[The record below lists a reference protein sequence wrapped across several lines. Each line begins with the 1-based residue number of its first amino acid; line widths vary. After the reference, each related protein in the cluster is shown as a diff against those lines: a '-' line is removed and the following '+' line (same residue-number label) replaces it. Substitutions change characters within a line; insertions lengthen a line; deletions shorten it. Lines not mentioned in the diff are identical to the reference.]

1 MTTYGYFLSCEE
13 YDPAELID
21 QAIRAEQAGFDA
33 LWISDHFHP
42 WNDQQG
48 ESPFVWSV
56 IGALSQ
62 VCRLPVTTAVTCPT
76 IRTHPAI
83 VAQAA
88 ATAAVMLDGK
98 FSLGVG
104 TGEALNEHIL
114 GTAWPTADVRLEML
128 EEAVEVIRAL
138 WSGDVVSHRGTHYTV
153 DTARIYTLPEEP
165 PPIYVSAFG
174 PKAVDVAARIGDGFV
189 SVSPDEDLLSRYRK
203 QAGVDKVIQGG
214 FKVCYADTPEEG
226 ASIAHRLWANSGLPG
241 ELAQVLPSPRHFE
254 QASSLV
260 TEEMTRSSVV
270 CGRDSAKHADAFEP
284 YLNAGFDEIYVAN
297 MGPHYAD
304 MIRMYGDEVLP
315 KLRDRHR
322 AA

>member
-1 MTTYGYFLSCEE
+1 M
-13 YDPAELID
+13 
-21 QAIRAEQAGFDA
+21 
-33 LWISDHFHP
+33 
-42 WNDQQG
+42 
-48 ESPFVWSV
+48 

-83 VAQAA
+83 VAQAS

-138 WSGDVVSHRGTHYTV
+138 WTGDVVSHRGTHYTV
-153 DTARIYTLPEEP
+153 DTARIYTLPEQP
-165 PPIYVSAFG
+165 PPIYVTAFG
-174 PKAVDVAARIGDGFV
+174 PKAVDVAARIGDGFA
-189 SVSPDEDLLSRYRK
+189 SSRLTRTSSRAIGSKPARTRSSKEASRSATPTPPD
-203 QAGVDKVIQGG
+203 
-214 FKVCYADTPEEG
+214 EG

-260 TEEMTRSSVV
+260 TEEMTRASVV
-270 CGRDSAKHADAFEP
+270 CGREAAKHADAFEP